1 MGHSRNQASIGR
13 QSLRPSSADS
23 ACSKSIGVFRT
34 IAQLSVVA
42 TAGTVKAA
50 ISRIVN
56 EKNAAL
62 GSNALVTEVDFSVGN
77 SPKLRK
83 ADNRK
88 SKLRR

>member
-1 MGHSRNQASIGR
+1 MNEYVFEMQLVAAVRVHAVDENVA
-13 QSLRPSSADS
+13 LKVVSSVLGS
-23 ACSKSIGVFRT
+23 P
-34 IAQLSVVA
+34 
-42 TAGTVKAA
+42 GTEE
-50 ISRIVN
+50 IRIVN
-56 EKNAAL
+56 ENNAAL